1 MNLEKNKKKVY
12 LILFLI
18 VILGA
23 TLRFYDLST
32 ESLWTDEMVSLI
44 HTQKENYKGLIDS
57 VIYTELMPPGY
68 FITLKYWASLFG
80 TSEFSLRF
88 LSAFF
93 DSLSVILIYLLGAK
107 VFNKKVGLISALIFS
122 TTMLQIVYAQE
133 ARPYALFGFLVL
145 LSTYLFILLSQT
157 PLNKRKK
164 IYFLFGY
171 SLVNAILLYTNYMA
185 LFVIIFHSLI
195 LFFYYREHKSHLNL
209 KNHFSSAI
217 ISIIFFIPGLQ
228 ILFIQTMIRHPILQ
242 ESLVLRG
249 VPVFLSNLG
258 VGFYLLPLILLLLF
272 TIGILVLFRKY
283 SFKMP
288 KNNTIIWVTFV
299 SLAFIGIIH
308 LFLMDTITRSFAL
321 VRHSFFIIP
330 FFYVL
335 VAKVISLLKLKRTQI
350 IIVFLILIFN
360 FFTLTLYYGETTKAP
375 WDEAVITIKEHSSSK
390 PLILFDRSGSNVLL
404 FDYYWDTELY
414 RGYDQIKLTWENKR
428 ELIKINESQLFS
440 LLNQKKEF
448 WLISSRNIKTGD
460 YYVKLLKDKYNLIY
474 SESYKELDLYYYNSK
489 I

>member
-1 MNLEKNKKKVY
+1 MNLEKNKKIVY

-32 ESLWTDEMVSLI
+32 ESLWTDEMVSLN
-44 HTQKENYKGLIDS
+44 HLNKNSLKGLVDS
-57 VIYTELMPPGY
+57 VIYMELMPPGY
-68 FITLKYWASLFG
+68 FIILKGWVDIFG
-80 TSEFSLRF
+80 NTEFSLRF

-93 DSLSVILIYLLGAK
+93 DSLSIILIYLFGARL
-107 VFNKKVGLISALIFS
+107 FNKKVGLISALIFS

-145 LSTYLFILLSQT
+145 LSTYLFVILFKN

-164 IYFLFGY
+164 FSLLFGY
-171 SLVNAILLYTNYMA
+171 SLVNALLLYTNYMA

-195 LFFYYREHKSHLNL
+195 LFLYYKKNKSYLSL

-217 ISIIFFIPGLQ
+217 ISIILFIPGLQ
-228 ILFIQTMIRHPILQ
+228 ILFIQTMIRHPSLQ
-242 ESLVLRG
+242 ESLILRG

-272 TIGILVLFRKY
+272 TFIIFILFRKY

-288 KNNTIIWVTFV
+288 KNKTFIWVTFI
-299 SLAFIGIIH
+299 SLALISIAH
-308 LFLMDTITRSFAL
+308 LFLIDTITRSFAL

-330 FFYVL
+330 FFYIVI
-335 VAKVISLLKLKRTQI
+335 AKAISLLKSKRTQTT
-350 IIVFLILIFN
+350 IVFLILIFN
-360 FFTLTLYYGETTKAP
+360 LFTLTIYYHETTKAP
-375 WDEAVITIKEHSSSK
+375 WDKAVIKIKEHSSSK
-390 PLILFDRSGSNVLL
+390 PLILFDRSGSNILL
-404 FDYYWDTELY
+404 FDYYWNHELY
-414 RGYDQIKLTWENKR
+414 SKYDQIKLTWENKR
-428 ELIKINESQLFS
+428 ELMKIDESQLFN

-448 WLISSRNIKTGD
+448 WLVSSRNIKTGD
-460 YYVKLLKDKYNLIY
+460 YYVNLLKDKYNLIY
-474 SESYKELDLYYYNSK
+474 SESYKELDLYYYNS
-489 I
+489 II